1 MQVHLYGKPL
11 VEGKTVTLDHTVQK
25 FEILIRSMSGVH
37 ASRLKDL
44 IQKQFEVVKIKE
56 VDSISYVI

>member
-37 ASRLKDL
+37 AQRLKDL